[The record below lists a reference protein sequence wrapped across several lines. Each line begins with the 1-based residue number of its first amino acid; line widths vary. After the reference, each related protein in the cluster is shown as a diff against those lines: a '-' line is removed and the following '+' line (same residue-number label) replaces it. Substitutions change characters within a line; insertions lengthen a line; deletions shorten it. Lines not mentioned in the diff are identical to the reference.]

1 MFQEIY
7 LEIKSNLKELKF
19 TVKSLQH
26 FAWLLAVAW
35 LIIYWFKAL
44 IWSDQLFLLPP
55 VILVITSFIWPKILK
70 PFYWLWMALAFILGA
85 IISRLILVIMFF
97 GGLLPIRFLAQIF
110 GVKFIDRSF
119 RQDLP
124 SYWQDR
130 DVKGGSLEQPF

>member
-1 MFQEIY
+1 MIQEIFI
-7 LEIKSNLKELKF
+7 EIKTNLKELKF
-19 TVKSLQH
+19 TFKSLQH

-35 LIIYWFKAL
+35 LVIYWFKAL

-55 VILVITSFIWPKILK
+55 VILVGISLIWPKILK

-85 IISRLILVIMFF
+85 IISRLILVVMFF
-97 GGLLPIRFLAQIF
+97 GGLVPIRFLARIF

-119 RQDLP
+119 RQNKT

-130 DVKGGSLEQPF
+130 VIKEGSLEQPF